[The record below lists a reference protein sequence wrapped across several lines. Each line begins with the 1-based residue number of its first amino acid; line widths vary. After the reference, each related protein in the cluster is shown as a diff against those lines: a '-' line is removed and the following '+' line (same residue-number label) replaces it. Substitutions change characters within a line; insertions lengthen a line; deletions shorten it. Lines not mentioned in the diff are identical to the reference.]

1 MWSPKG
7 ANCWEDFE
15 SKKSLLRFYAN
26 MSSLHESIGYVN
38 ITDCLEICSEDSQ
51 DTNRVGDSVFQNGS
65 PAMASDVLRI
75 GKILISKL
83 DRLRAKQPIRILKKS
98 PHGMKTNPSGLK
110 LCRRS
115 FVRSDSICDS
125 FPQRNIVHFELS
137 RLIRI
142 SIRSS

>member
-15 SKKSLLRFYAN
+15 SEKSLRFYAN

-38 ITDCLEICSEDSQ
+38 ITDCLEIWSEDSQ

-98 PHGMKTNPSGLK
+98 SHGMKTNPSGLK
-110 LCRRS
+110 LCR
-115 FVRSDSICDS
+115 RSDSICDS